1 MSELPVM
8 WFGLLTLV
16 AIFGV
21 ATWFLDNFTQ
31 RNELKKIIY
40 LPTRIGAKI
49 MESEIESLLAYDTK
63 YKITDDGYRISEP
76 V

>member
-1 MSELPVM
+1 MIRPNMSELPVM

-31 RNELKKIIY
+31 RNELKKITAICGTISM
-40 LPTRIGAKI
+40 L
-49 MESEIESLLAYDTK
+49 SLLYLTFT
-63 YKITDDGYRISEP
+63 IEGI
-76 V
+76 